1 MADEQQKQLD
11 KLSTPDPGRLKEILQ
26 TQLIDFD
33 KATPSGQGLP
43 EDLSTGEPTIA
54 EKTSEI
60 GIGTAQGVSRSAPI
74 TAGTMLGLKGARYI
88 APAAGPYA
96 PLVSATMAVGGGT
109 AGYLLGNN
117 IDEMFPGVSR
127 QDLVPYR
134 EGGKTFG
141 DTIGFAPFAFAIP
154 PATAERLSTAIR
166 LSEPALKQFGMQGA
180 GRAARFMTD
189 VVKVAGETARK
200 FPKSFFGAEV
210 LGGAGAGTGA
220 IVAESEYP
228 GQAGPRMGAEI
239 VGGFFAPGRM
249 LINQSG
255 NVKAMLSNLMGS
267 FSRDSREAR
276 AANKLY
282 SILNDA
288 GEDVDKVIKALETN
302 APGGIRPTAG
312 QKTGVRSLSILENSL
327 AMDSARYG
335 ADITEQGQ
343 KAIRAYEGLIENLKN
358 IGTPEALTRA
368 AQMRED
374 FYAQMLQS
382 RLHSAETKSAKA
394 IAKIS
399 KDTPAARTEIGNIV
413 RDNTFD
419 ALSDARAHEKW
430 LWNRA
435 LVELNKVSPKKVTR
449 TEMVPNPKLE
459 SFNKFEWE
467 EAQRAKGASFL
478 SARESANREE
488 ARLRQFI
495 PQKVTDTV
503 FAGRQVVPDETAK
516 TFLNSMLDVSDVV
529 FNRTTPALVK
539 DIMAKMGVREADI
552 ANFKKGRL
560 TQEFVDKGTIP
571 DSFIP
576 KLKQLDLSEL
586 VNMRSNLLELSRQA
600 SIKGDLSDARLYG
613 TMAEGMLQDLSKIKS
628 VSLDEARSFSKTL
641 NDTFS
646 RSFAGDML
654 AKKGT
659 GAAAMPPEI
668 LVQKAFGSNNDVTAL
683 RMQEIENAV
692 GMLKGKYDDAVNK
705 FGLRSKQAL
714 ALKPMA
720 DLAQGRVVSVRD
732 AHERVLRLAAAE
744 TIDPLTGKVSATRLQ
759 RFVNENK
766 PILDQMRITDDLT
779 DAVKAESLL
788 KAVQDTNS
796 AIQKG
801 LRNQTAFAQVLKY
814 ENPSSAIADA
824 LNGRFPVKSF
834 SGITKLAKAGGP
846 DAVDGL
852 KSSLFDYAF
861 LKAGG
866 DRNFSPTAFNKAI
879 FEPIAPGQPS
889 IFNIMRSQGVMTL
902 TEGKNLKRL
911 VDPMLRIEQSMGD
924 RKLLEGVIEGADA
937 ATELALRVVGSKI
950 GTTVSGGGPASLIA
964 ASAGSKYM
972 RQIFDKSPMIMVR
985 GIIEEATKD
994 PKMMALL
1001 LRKGTTEAEKL
1012 SIARSLNAYLGVAGL
1027 NYNRFEEPA
1036 TPPDQQRVDTSAI
1049 RPTQQSVTRR
1059 PLPTTVQS
1067 RGIPGVNLGGQQ
1079 QQGGSPAAP
1088 PPTDTNSRQMLQRL
1102 FPFDATLR

>member
-1 MADEQQKQLD
+1 MADQQSELD
-11 KLSTPDPGRLKEILQ
+11 KLSKPALSTGERVKEVLGI
-26 TQLIDFD
+26 T
-33 KATPSGQGLP
+33 KEGPELP
-43 EDLSTGEPTIA
+43 PELSTGEPTIG
-54 EKTSEI
+54 EKATEV

-74 TAGTMLGLKGARYI
+74 STGVLLGLKGARYV
-88 APAAGPYA
+88 APAAGAYSPA
-96 PLVSATMAVGGGT
+96 VTAGMAITGGT

-154 PATAERLSTAIR
+154 PAVAERLSVAIR
-166 LSEPALKQFGMQGA
+166 LSEPALKEFGMQGA
-180 GRAARFMTD
+180 GRAAKFMTD

-200 FPKSFFGAEV
+200 YPKSFFGAEV

-228 GQAGPRMGAEI
+228 GEAGPRLAAEV

-249 LINQSG
+249 LINQTG
-255 NVKAMLSNLMGS
+255 NAKAMLGNLMGS
-267 FSRDSREAR
+267 FSRESREGR

-288 GEDVDKVIKALETN
+288 GEDVDKIIKALEAN
-302 APGGIRPTAG
+302 APAGIKATAG

-327 AMDSARYG
+327 ARDSARYG

-358 IGTPEALTRA
+358 IGTPKALTRA

-374 FYAQMLQS
+374 YHVHMLHS
-382 RLHSAETKSAKA
+382 RLNFAETESANA

-399 KDTPAARTEIGNIV
+399 KDTPEARKAIGNIV
-413 RDNTFD
+413 RKNTFD
-419 ALSDARAHEKW
+419 ALSDAREHEKW

-435 LVELNKVSPKKVTR
+435 LVELNKVSPKKATR
-449 TEMVPNPKLE
+449 TEMVPNPKLDE
-459 SFNKFEWE
+459 FNRFEWE
-467 EAQRAKGASFL
+467 EAQRAKGASFA
-478 SARESANREE
+478 SARASANREE

-495 PQKVTDTV
+495 PQKVTETV
-503 FAGRQVVPDETAK
+503 FAGRQVKPEETAK

-539 DIMAKMGVREADI
+539 DIMAKLGVREADI

-560 TQEFVDKGTIP
+560 TQEFVDKGEIP
-571 DSFIP
+571 DRFIP
-576 KLKQLDLSEL
+576 ELKQLDLSEL

-641 NDTFS
+641 NDTFT

-659 GAAAMPPEI
+659 GAAAMPPET
-668 LVQKAFGSNNDVTAL
+668 LVQKAYGSFNDLTAL
-683 RMQEIENAV
+683 RMQQIENAV
-692 GMLKGKYDDAVNK
+692 GLLRGRYDDAVAK

-720 DLAQGRVVSVRD
+720 DLVQGRVVSVRD
-732 AHERVLRLAAAE
+732 AHDRVLRLAAAE
-744 TIDPLTGKVSATRLQ
+744 TIDPLTGKVSASSLQ

-788 KAVQDTNS
+788 KATKDTNS

-801 LRNQTAFAQVLKY
+801 LRNQTAFAQVLKF

-834 SGITKLAKAGGP
+834 YGITKLAKAGGP
-846 DAVDGL
+846 DAVNGL

-866 DRNFSPTAFNKAI
+866 DKNFSPNAFNKAL

-924 RKLLEGVIEGADA
+924 RKLFEGVIEGADA

-972 RQIFDKSPMIMVR
+972 RQVFDKSPMIMVR

-1012 SIARSLNAYLGVAGL
+1012 SIARSLNAYLAVAGL
-1027 NYNRFEEPA
+1027 NYSRFEEPPV
-1036 TPPDQQRVDTSAI
+1036 PPEEQRVDTSVM
-1049 RPTQQSVTRR
+1049 RPAQQSVTRR
-1059 PLPTTVQS
+1059 PLPPTVQS
-1067 RGIPGVNLGGQQ
+1067 RGVPGFGTNAASAV
-1079 QQGGSPAAP
+1079 PAP
-1088 PPTDTNSRQMLQRL
+1088 PPTGGNSREMLQKL
-1102 FPFDATLR
+1102 FPYDATLR

>member
-1 MADEQQKQLD
+1 MADQQSELD
-11 KLSTPDPGRLKEILQ
+11 KLSKPALSTGERVKEVLGI
-26 TQLIDFD
+26 TKD
-33 KATPSGQGLP
+33 GP
-43 EDLSTGEPTIA
+43 ELSPELSTGEPTVG
-54 EKTSEI
+54 EKATEI

-74 TAGTMLGLKGARYI
+74 STGVLLGLKGARYV
-88 APAAGPYA
+88 APAAGGYA
-96 PLVSATMAVGGGT
+96 PLVSATMAAAGGT

-134 EGGKTFG
+134 GGGKTLG

-154 PATAERLSTAIR
+154 PATAERLSAAIR
-166 LSEPALKQFGMQGA
+166 LSEPALKEFGMQGA
-180 GRAARFMTD
+180 GRAAKFMTD
-189 VVKVAGETARK
+189 VVKAAGETARK
-200 FPKSFFGAEV
+200 YPKSFFGAEV
-210 LGGAGAGTGA
+210 LGGVGAGTGA

-228 GQAGPRMGAEI
+228 GEAGPRLAAEV

-249 LINQSG
+249 LINQTG
-255 NVKAMLSNLMGS
+255 NAKAMLGNLMGS
-267 FSRDSREAR
+267 FSRESREGR

-288 GEDVDKVIKALETN
+288 GEDVDKIIKALEAN
-302 APGGIRPTAG
+302 APAGIKATAG

-327 AMDSARYG
+327 ARDSARYG

-358 IGTPEALTRA
+358 IGTPKALTLA

-374 FYAQMLQS
+374 YHVHMLHS
-382 RLHSAETKSAKA
+382 RLNFAETESANA

-399 KDTPAARTEIGNIV
+399 KDTPEARKAIGNIV
-413 RDNTFD
+413 RKNTFD
-419 ALSDARAHEKW
+419 ALSDAREHEKW

-449 TEMVPNPKLE
+449 TEMVPNPERQALDN
-459 SFNKFEWE
+459 FNISAWTNAEMEKGVQFTL
-467 EAQRAKGASFL
+467 ARASA
-478 SARESANREE
+478 AREEM
-488 ARLRQFI
+488 RLRRLPEFV
-495 PQKVTDTV
+495 PQKVTETV
-503 FAGRQVVPDETAK
+503 FAGRQVKPEETAK
-516 TFLNSMLDVSDVV
+516 NFLNSMLDISDVV

-539 DIMAKMGVREADI
+539 DILTEIGVRQADI

-560 TQEFVDKGTIP
+560 TQEFADNQVVP
-571 DSFIP
+571 DRFLPTLNKI
-576 KLKQLDLSEL
+576 DLTEL
-586 VNMRSNLLELSRQA
+586 VNMRSNLLKLSREAAKNGQENEA
-600 SIKGDLSDARLYG
+600 GFYG
-613 TMAEGMLQDLSKIKS
+613 MLAQGMLQDLSKIKS
-628 VSLDEARSFSKTL
+628 TSLDEARSFSKTL
-641 NDTFS
+641 NDTFT
-646 RSFAGDML
+646 RSFAGEML

-668 LVQKAFGSNNDVTAL
+668 LVQKAYGSFNDLTAL
-683 RMQEIENAV
+683 RMQQIENAV
-692 GMLKGKYDDAVNK
+692 GLLRGRYDDAVAK

-720 DLAQGRVVSVRD
+720 DLVQGRVISVRD
-732 AHERVLRLAAAE
+732 AHDRVLRLAAAE
-744 TIDPLTGKVSATRLQ
+744 ATDPLTGKVSASSLQ

-788 KAVQDTNS
+788 KATKDTNS

-801 LRNQTAFAQVLKY
+801 LRNQTAFAQVLKF

-834 SGITKLAKAGGP
+834 YGITKLAKAGGP
-846 DAVDGL
+846 DAVNGL

-866 DRNFSPTAFNKAI
+866 DKNFSPNAFNKAL

-972 RQIFDKSPMIMVR
+972 RQVFDKSPMIMVR

-1012 SIARSLNAYLGVAGL
+1012 SIARSLNAYLAVAGL
-1027 NYNRFEEPA
+1027 NYSKFEEPPV
-1036 TPPDQQRVDTSAI
+1036 PPEEQRVDTSVM
-1049 RPTQQSVTRR
+1049 RPAQQSVTRR
-1059 PLPTTVQS
+1059 PLPPTVQS
-1067 RGIPGVNLGGQQ
+1067 RGVPGFGTNAASAV
-1079 QQGGSPAAP
+1079 PAP
-1088 PPTDTNSRQMLQRL
+1088 PPTGGNSREMLQKL
-1102 FPFDATLR
+1102 FPYDATLR

>member
-11 KLSTPDPGRLKEILQ
+11 ALSKPAGGRVAELLGSSGEETPALPPELGTGDATVGQ
-26 TQLIDFD
+26 
-33 KATPSGQGLP
+33 KAT
-43 EDLSTGEPTIA
+43 EV
-54 EKTSEI
+54 

-74 TAGTMLGLKGARYI
+74 TAGTLLGLKGARYI
-88 APAAGPYA
+88 APAAGGYA
-96 PLVSATMAVGGGT
+96 PLVSATMAAAGGT

-154 PATAERLSTAIR
+154 PATAERLSAAIR
-166 LSEPALKQFGMQGA
+166 LSEPALKEFGMQGV
-180 GRAARFMTD
+180 GRASRFMTD
-189 VVKVAGETARK
+189 VVKAAGETARK
-200 FPKSFFGAEV
+200 FPKSFFAAEV

-255 NVKAMLSNLMGS
+255 NVKAMLTNLMGS
-267 FSRDSREAR
+267 MSRDSREAR

-282 SILNDA
+282 SILDDA
-288 GEDVDKVIKALETN
+288 GEDVDKVIKALEAN
-302 APGGIRPTAG
+302 IPGGIKPTAG

-382 RLHSAETKSAKA
+382 RLHSAETKSANA

-399 KDTPAARTEIGNIV
+399 KDTPAARVEIGNIV

-449 TEMVPNPKLE
+449 TEMIPNPERQALDNFKVSAWVDAE
-459 SFNKFEWE
+459 V
-467 EAQRAKGASFL
+467 AKGVPFT
-478 SARESANREE
+478 SARASAAREE
-488 ARLRQFI
+488 MRLRRLPEFV
-495 PQKVTDTV
+495 PQKVTETV
-503 FAGRQVVPDETAK
+503 FAGRQVKPEETAK

-539 DIMAKMGVREADI
+539 DIMAKLGVREADV

-560 TQEFVDKGTIP
+560 TQAFVDKGTIP

-576 KLKQLDLSEL
+576 TLKQLDLSEL

-744 TIDPLTGKVSATRLQ
+744 TIDPLTGKISPSRLQ

-788 KAVQDTNS
+788 KATQDTNS

-834 SGITKLAKAGGP
+834 SAITKLAKAGGP

-866 DRNFSPTAFNKAI
+866 DRNFSPNAFNKAL

-911 VDPMLRIEQSMGD
+911 VDPMLRIEQSLGD
-924 RKLLEGVIEGADA
+924 RKMLEGVIEGADA
-937 ATELALRVVGSKI
+937 ATELALRVVGAKI
-950 GTTVSGGGPASLIA
+950 GSTLYGQGPGSLIA
-964 ASAGSKYM
+964 ASKGSSFM
-972 RQIFDKSPMIMVR
+972 RQIFDKSPMILVR

-1027 NYNRFEEPA
+1027 NYSKFEEPA
-1036 TPPDQQRVDTSAI
+1036 TPPEEQRVDTSAV
-1049 RPTQQSVTRR
+1049 RPAQQSVTRR
-1059 PLPTTVQS
+1059 PLPPTVQS

-1079 QQGGSPAAP
+1079 QGGAPAAP

>member
-11 KLSTPDPGRLKEILQ
+11 ALSKPAGGRVAELLGSSGE
-26 TQLIDFD
+26 
-33 KATPSGQGLP
+33 ATPALP
-43 EDLSTGEPTIA
+43 PELATGDATVGEKAA
-54 EKTSEI
+54 EV

-74 TAGTMLGLKGARYI
+74 STGVLLGLKGARYI
-88 APAAGPYA
+88 APAAGAYSPA
-96 PLVSATMAVGGGT
+96 VTAGMAITGGT

-154 PATAERLSTAIR
+154 PAVAERLSVAIR
-166 LSEPALKQFGMQGA
+166 LSEPALKEFGMQGA
-180 GRAARFMTD
+180 GRAAKFMTD
-189 VVKVAGETARK
+189 VVKAAGETARK
-200 FPKSFFGAEV
+200 FPKSFFAAEV

-228 GQAGPRMGAEI
+228 GEAGPRMGAEI

-249 LINQSG
+249 LINQAG
-255 NVKAMLSNLMGS
+255 NAKAMLGNLMGS

-288 GEDVDKVIKALETN
+288 GEDVDKVIKALEAN
-302 APGGIRPTAG
+302 APAGVKATAG

-374 FYAQMLQS
+374 FYTQMLQS
-382 RLHSAETKSAKA
+382 RLHSAETKSANA

-449 TEMVPNPKLE
+449 TEMVPNPERQALDN
-459 SFNKFEWE
+459 FNVSAWTNAEMEKGVQFTL
-467 EAQRAKGASFL
+467 ARASA
-478 SARESANREE
+478 AREEM
-488 ARLRQFI
+488 RLRRLPEFI
-495 PQKVTDTV
+495 PQKVTETV

-516 TFLNSMLDVSDVV
+516 TFLTSMLDVSDVV

-692 GMLKGKYDDAVNK
+692 GMLRSKYDDAVSK

-744 TIDPLTGKVSATRLQ
+744 TIDPLTGKVSASRLQ

-766 PILDQMRITDDLT
+766 TMLDQMKITDDLT
-779 DAVKAESLL
+779 DVVKAESLF
-788 KAVQDTNS
+788 KATQDTNS

-801 LRNQTAFAQVLKY
+801 LRNQTAFAQILKY

-866 DRNFSPTAFNKAI
+866 DRNFSPNAFNKAL

-889 IFNIMRSQGVMTL
+889 LFNIMRSQGVMTL

-911 VDPMLRIEQSMGD
+911 VDPMLKIEQSMGD
-924 RKLLEGVIEGADA
+924 RKLLQGVIEGADA
-937 ATELALRVVGSKI
+937 ATELALRVVGAKI
-950 GTTVSGGGPASLIA
+950 GSTLYGHGPGSLIA
-964 ASAGSKYM
+964 ASKGSSFM
-972 RQIFDKSPMIMVR
+972 RQIFDKSPMLMVR

-1027 NYNRFEEPA
+1027 NYSKFEEPPV
-1036 TPPDQQRVDTSAI
+1036 PPEEQRVDTSVV
-1049 RPTQQSVTRR
+1049 RPAQQSVTRR
-1059 PLPTTVQS
+1059 PLPPTVQS
-1067 RGIPGVNLGGQQ
+1067 RGVPGFGTNAAA
-1079 QQGGSPAAP
+1079 PAP
-1088 PPTDTNSRQMLQRL
+1088 PPTDGSSREMLQKL
-1102 FPFDATLR
+1102 FPYDATLR